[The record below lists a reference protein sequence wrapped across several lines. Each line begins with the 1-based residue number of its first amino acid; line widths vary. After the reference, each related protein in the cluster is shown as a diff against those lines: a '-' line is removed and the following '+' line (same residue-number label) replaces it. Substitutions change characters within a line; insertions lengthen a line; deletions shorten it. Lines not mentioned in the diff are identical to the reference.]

1 MKTARVMTAVAGL
14 ALTAAANA
22 QFSGPYAPAN
32 WTTNVGTGFGSVNTA
47 LAPASIT
54 VIGNNGGGANI
65 NTDYTIAAAA
75 AGNWSFSWSI
85 ISADTGTW
93 DSAYYLLNGAET
105 FIGNNTASGFG
116 GAFGP
121 IAVNAGDVIGF
132 RVRAADGGIG
142 ALELTISNFVA
153 PVPGP
158 GSLALLGMGGLAMA
172 RRRRR

>member
-32 WTTNVGTGFGSVNTA
+32 WTTNVGAGFGSVNTA
-47 LAPASIT
+47 GAPGSII
-54 VIGNNGGGANI
+54 VVGNDGGGGNI

-75 AGNWSFSWSI
+75 GGNWSFSWSTT
-85 ISADTGTW
+85 SGDTGTW
-93 DSAYYLLNGAET
+93 DSAYYLLNGAES
-105 FIGNNTASGFG
+105 FLGNNVPASGG
-116 GAFGP
+116 VGP

-132 RVRAADGGIG
+132 RVRSADGGIG
-142 ALELTISNFVA
+142 ALSLTISNFVA